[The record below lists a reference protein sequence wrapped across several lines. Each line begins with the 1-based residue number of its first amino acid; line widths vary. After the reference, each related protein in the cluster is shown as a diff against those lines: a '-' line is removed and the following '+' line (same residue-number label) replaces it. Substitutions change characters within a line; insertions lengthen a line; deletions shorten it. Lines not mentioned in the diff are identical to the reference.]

1 MKLRLH
7 LLVLCVIIVFLV
19 YNMANFQHKQTSLEA
34 KSRPFDTVT
43 VSDRAAVKESQK
55 AVARIGYLPHGIVES
70 NSDMELKPLWLTSAQ
85 SQKSKRN
92 DQFLIAIAA
101 GINQKKTVDAIM
113 KKFLPENFT
122 AMLFH
127 YDGNVNGWNDLPWSK
142 SVIHIAASN
151 QTKWWFAK
159 RFLHPSVVSMY
170 QYIFLWDEDLEVD
183 NFNPRRYLNIVKS
196 EGLEISQPG
205 LDSKLSEIHHR
216 ITVRKKTGSFHRRV
230 SRANKACSREGPPCS
245 GWVEGM
251 APVFSRSA
259 WQCVWHLI
267 QNDLIHGWGID
278 YKFGY
283 CAQGDRTKNIGVVDS
298 EFIVHRG
305 VQTLGGSTTTKD
317 GSRGKKAQQLRQK
330 DAQVQKTRGR
340 AGGLDMR
347 TKIRRK
353 SRSELR
359 DFQKRWDRAAR
370 EDRTWV
376 DPFAH
381 SRRKRRNR
389 IPQ

>member
-7 LLVLCVIIVFLV
+7 LLVLCAIIIFLV

-43 VSDRAAVKESQK
+43 VSDRSAVKVSEK
-55 AVARIGYLPHGIVES
+55 PVARIGYLPHGIVES
-70 NSDMELKPLWLTSAQ
+70 NSDVELKPLWLTTSAQ
-85 SQKSKRN
+85 SQKSRQN
-92 DQFLIAIAA
+92 DRSLIAIAA
-101 GINQKKTVDAIM
+101 GINQKKSVDAIM

-122 AMLFH
+122 AILFH
-127 YDGNVNGWNDLPWSK
+127 YDGNVNGWNDMPWSK

-159 RFLHPSVVSMY
+159 RFLHPAVVSMY
-170 QYIFLWDEDLEVD
+170 KYIFLWDEDLEVD

-216 ITVRKKTGSFHRRV
+216 ITVRKKSGSFHRRV
-230 SRANKACSREGPPCS
+230 ALANKECSREGPPCS

-251 APVFSRSA
+251 APVFSKSA

-267 QNDLIHGWGID
+267 
-278 YKFGY
+278 
-283 CAQGDRTKNIGVVDS
+283 QGDRTKNIGVVDS

-305 VQTLGGSTTTKD
+305 VQTLGGSTITKD
-317 GSRGKKAQQLRQK
+317 GTRGKNAQLLRQK
-330 DAQVQKTRGR
+330 AAQAQKTRGR
-340 AGGLDMR
+340 PAGLDMR

-359 DFQKRWDRAAR
+359 DFQKRWDRATR